1 MPNISAGSS
10 EIAKSGFTT
19 NQYAKRKGA
28 GGTVN
33 PNTIVDEKY
42 LLAWYDF
49 SDKSTL
55 WRDAAGT
62 TPVTAHD
69 DRVAR
74 IDNKA
79 FTLGETANQP
89 DKFGKFARTFDANG
103 VGGPLYK
110 INSFTCNANGSVR
123 WSTGADKGLITS
135 AAPGFGGMSAGI
147 WTRQTTNTGAITSFY
162 VFQPNDGPTK
172 EGSTADMRIV
182 AVANNSSGATYYED
196 EFDIGH
202 RSLHPGNDEI
212 QLDVKHSNGASNTV
226 LESGTV
232 RMPLQSATQI
242 WTVEQGSESVAG
254 SPNDQYYMY
263 KSGNR
268 SIGVGG
274 TTSKLQTQN
283 HGGGWM
289 EFGADCTDNV
299 CTTETAD
306 TQLNG
311 CIFEV
316 IIYNKILSKAELED
330 VHNYLLDKYK
340 CATDQYGQNQ
350 DYPANLGGPNLW
362 GNMLGWYDFTDPSY
376 MTQNADGT
384 GGAVVNGSKVG
395 RIYNKA
401 AASNCANCVDYPMRY
416 GNFLRTINDST
427 STSGGLGNRG
437 TWYGPTGNTGNNA
450 AGQGYLRFNGGQ
462 QALIGGYPT
471 GGVSALDWGGIAANQ
486 FNDGSIIG
494 NRFTMYIIYSTIGCY
509 MDDRYLFN
517 AKGKGPCG
525 NPNINDYHILKEP
538 CQTGGGALLPSY
550 YKTHFIDN
558 SCATGTLTLDQGAS
572 SGGALTVMKVEMVS
586 GTDNN
591 KLYMYIPG
599 NGEVTLNSTVKDTG
613 TLNAA
618 AGVFLNSTTPGE
630 ALISI
635 GGKIANFDVTADQ
648 SVSPVTTNHWTG
660 KIYEVMIFETN
671 MSETLHINQQN
682 HIVQYIMWKYNQSP
696 AVNNIDVG
704 LKIVT

>member
-28 GGTVN
+28 ADAVN

-49 SDKSTL
+49 GDTSTL
-55 WRDAAGT
+55 WKDAAGT
-62 TPVTAHD
+62 VAVTTHD

-103 VGGPLYK
+103 LGGPLYK
-110 INSFTCNANGSVR
+110 INSFTCNGNGSVR
-123 WSTGADKGLITS
+123 WSVGADKGLITS
-135 AAPGFGGMSAGI
+135 AAPGFGGMSPGI

-172 EGSTADMRIV
+172 EGHTVDMRIV

-196 EFDIGH
+196 EFDIGYFAQ
-202 RSLHPGNDEI
+202 SPGNDEI

-226 LESGTV
+226 LESSSV

-268 SIGVGG
+268 TIGVSG

-299 CTTETAD
+299 CTSETAN

-340 CATDQYGQNQ
+340 CATDQYAQNQ

-362 GNMLGWYDFTDPSY
+362 GNMLGWYDFTDPSW

-384 GGAVVNGSKVG
+384 GGAVTNGSKVG
-395 RIYNKA
+395 RVYNKA
-401 AASNCANCVDYPMRY
+401 AASNCGNCVDYPMRY
-416 GNFLRTINDST
+416 GNFLRTINDSA
-427 STSGGLGNRG
+427 NNKG
-437 TWYGPTGNTGNNA
+437 TWYGPTGNTGNVA
-450 AGQGYLRFNGGQ
+450 SGQGYLRFNGFQ

-471 GGVSALDWGGIAANQ
+471 GGVSAADWGGISATQ
-486 FNDGSIIG
+486 FNNGSALT
-494 NRFTMYIIYSTIGCY
+494 NRFTMYIIYSNIGVHQ
-509 MDDRYLFN
+509 DDRYLFN
-517 AKGKGPCG
+517 AKGKGFCG
-525 NPNINDYHILKEP
+525 TTLNEYNIIKEP
-538 CQTGGGALLPSY
+538 SLTGGGAPLPAH
-550 YKTHFIDN
+550 YKTNFIEN
-558 SCATGTLTLDQGAS
+558 GCGLGTLTLDQGGN
-572 SGGALTVMKVEMVS
+572 SGGALTVMKVEMVA

-613 TLNAA
+613 TLNP
-618 AGVFLNSTTPGE
+618 VSIISLNSTTAGE
-630 ALISI
+630 AMMAI

-648 SVSPVTTNHWTG
+648 AVSPVTTNQWTG
-660 KIYEVMIFETN
+660 RIYEVMIFETAN
-671 MSETLHINQQN
+671 MNALHINQQN